1 MRVLSRFLMV
11 LLILATPATPD
22 ARAGKS
28 RLAVLDLRDKGVGPD
43 VASLLTS
50 VASNR
55 LSEIGIF
62 QVISREDI
70 KNMLSHQQD
79 QILLGC
85 TAEDCLVK
93 IGGALGAENLV
104 AGTVGKVGDKYVVS
118 LQLIDVRGSK
128 VVKRVEREFSGS
140 RDKLLEEVRNAAYLV
155 VEDVL
160 VAQSGKVIL
169 SVSEEGADV
178 SVDGKT
184 VGTSPLAALDVS
196 AGPRDIRVSKQG
208 FVDWVRT
215 VQVEPK
221 QTRMEDVT
229 LIPSA
234 SFITEYEGRTA
245 SMRRWAWITLAAFVA
260 LEAGAAGLRTYTF
273 LEYDPIEDDYNSGN
287 YGNLTQS
294 EYYDKYKSDMDRAEI
309 MDYAALS
316 MAVAGIAVGIVSAY
330 LFLEG
335 EDPDRYER
343 FRGVNIVP
351 GGKSVTLG
359 WEF

>member
-1 MRVLSRFLMV
+1 MRAFVGVFLMV
-11 LLILATPATPD
+11 VLSAGAPAQ
-22 ARAGKS
+22 AGKS
-28 RLAVLDLRDKGVGPD
+28 RLAVLDLKDKGVGPD

-85 TAEDCLVK
+85 VAEDCLVK

-104 AGTVGKVGDKYVVS
+104 AGTVGKVGDKYVIS
-118 LQLIDVRGSK
+118 LQLIDVRATK
-128 VVKRVEREFSGS
+128 VVKRVEREFAGS
-140 RDKLLEEVRNAAYLV
+140 RDKLLEETRNAAYRV

-169 SVSEEGADV
+169 SVSEEGADI

-184 VGTSPLAALDVS
+184 GGTSPLAALEIP

-215 VQVEPK
+215 VQVEPR
-221 QTRMEDVT
+221 QTQMEEVT

-234 SFITEYEGRTA
+234 TFIADYEGRTA
-245 SMRRWAWITLAAFVA
+245 SMRRWAWITLATFIA

-287 YGNLTQS
+287 YGSLTQS
-294 EYYDKYKSDMDRAEI
+294 EYYDKYQSDMDRAEI

-316 MAVAGIAVGIVSAY
+316 MAIAGIAVGVVSAY

>member
-1 MRVLSRFLMV
+1 MRAARRILLAGTLVLVS
-11 LLILATPATPD
+11 ATAQ
-22 ARAGKS
+22 AEKS
-28 RLAVLDLRDKGVGPD
+28 RLAVLDLQDKGVGPE

-85 TAEDCLVK
+85 VDESCLVQ

-104 AGTVGKVGDKYVVS
+104 AGAVGKVGEKYIIG
-118 LQLIDVRGSK
+118 LQRIDVRGAK
-128 VVKRVEREFSGS
+128 VVKRVEREFEGS
-140 RDKLLEEVRNAAYLV
+140 RDKLLYEVRNAAYKV
-155 VEDVL
+155 VEDIL
-160 VAQSGKVIL
+160 VERSGRLIL

-184 VGTSPLAALDVS
+184 VGTSPLPGMEIP
-196 AGPRDIRVSKQG
+196 AGPRDLRVSKKG

-215 VQVEPK
+215 VQVEPR
-221 QTRMEDVT
+221 QTRMEEVN

-234 SFITEYEGRTA
+234 AFIEKYEGRTF
-245 SMRRWAWITLAAFVA
+245 SMRRWAWITLATFVA

-273 LEYDPIEDDYNSGN
+273 LQYDPIEDDYNQGN
-287 YGNLTQS
+287 YGNLTQN
-294 EYYDKYKSDMDRAEI
+294 EYYDKYKPDMDRAEI

-316 MAVAGIAVGIVSAY
+316 LAVAGVAVGIVSAY

-343 FRGVNIVP
+343 FRGVTVLPKTGVFSLN
-351 GGKSVTLG
+351 

>member
-1 MRVLSRFLMV
+1 MRALVRS
-11 LLILATPATPD
+11 LLVGCILLVSATAQ
-22 ARAGKS
+22 AQKS
-28 RLAVLDLRDKGVGPD
+28 RLAVLDLQDRGVGPD

-55 LSEIGIF
+55 LSELGIF
-62 QVISREDI
+62 QVVSREDI

-85 TAEDCLVK
+85 TEESCLVK

-104 AGTVGKVGDKYVVS
+104 AGTVGKVGEKYLIG
-118 LQLIDVRGSK
+118 LQRIDVRGSK
-128 VVKRVEREFSGS
+128 VVKRVEREFQGS
-140 RDKLLEEVRNAAYLV
+140 RDKLLEEVRNAAYKV
-155 VEDVL
+155 VEDIL
-160 VAQSGKVIL
+160 VEQSGTLIL

-178 SVDGKT
+178 SLDGKT
-184 VGTSPLAALDVS
+184 VGTSPLAGVEVP
-196 AGPRDIRVSKQG
+196 AGPRDLRVSKKG

-221 QTRMEDVT
+221 QTRMEEVT

-234 SFITEYEGRTA
+234 SFIQEYESRTC
-245 SMRRWAWITLAAFVA
+245 SMRRWAWITLATFVA
-260 LEAGAAGLRTYTF
+260 LEAAAAGLRTYTF
-273 LEYDPIEDDYNSGN
+273 LEFDPIEDDYNSGN
-287 YGNLTQS
+287 YGNLTQN

-316 MAVAGIAVGIVSAY
+316 MAVAGAAVGIVSAY

-343 FRGVNIVP
+343 FRGVNVVP
-351 GGKSVTLG
+351 GIGAFSFN

>member
-1 MRVLSRFLMV
+1 MRTFVSVFLMV
-11 LLILATPATPD
+11 VLSAAAPVQ
-22 ARAGKS
+22 AGKS
-28 RLAVLDLRDKGVGPD
+28 RLAVLDLKDKGVGPD

-85 TAEDCLVK
+85 AEEDCLVK

-104 AGTVGKVGDKYVVS
+104 AGTVGKVGDKYVIS
-118 LQLIDVRGSK
+118 LQLIDVRASK
-128 VVKRVEREFSGS
+128 VVKRVEREFAGS
-140 RDKLLEEVRNAAYLV
+140 RDKLLEETRNAAYRV

-184 VGTSPLAALDVS
+184 VGTSPLAALEIP

-215 VQVEPK
+215 VQVEPR
-221 QTRMEDVT
+221 QTRMEEVT

-234 SFITEYEGRTA
+234 TFIAGYEGRAA
-245 SMRRWAWITLAAFVA
+245 SMRRWAWITLATFVA

-287 YGNLTQS
+287 YGGLTQS

-309 MDYAALS
+309 MDYAALA
-316 MAVAGIAVGIVSAY
+316 MAVAGIAVGVVSAY

>member
-1 MRVLSRFLMV
+1 
-11 LLILATPATPD
+11 
-22 ARAGKS
+22 
-28 RLAVLDLRDKGVGPD
+28 

-62 QVISREDI
+62 QVISRDDI

-85 TAEDCLVK
+85 ADESCLVK
-93 IGGALGAENLV
+93 IGGALGAKNLV
-104 AGTVGKVGDKYVVS
+104 AGTVGRVGEKYVIS
-118 LQLIDVRGSK
+118 LQRIDVRDAK
-128 VVKRVEREFSGS
+128 VIRRVEREFEGS
-140 RDKLLEEVRNAAYLV
+140 RDKLLDEVRNAAYKV
-155 VEDVL
+155 VEDIL
-160 VAQSGKVIL
+160 VEQSGEFIL

-184 VGTSPLAALDVS
+184 VGVSPLPGMEIP

-234 SFITEYEGRTA
+234 AFIGDYEGRTA
-245 SMRRWAWITLAAFVA
+245 SMRRWAWITLATLVA
-260 LEAGAAGLRTYTF
+260 LEAGAVGLKTYTL
-273 LEYDPIEDDYNSGN
+273 LEYDSIEDDYRAGN
-287 YGNLTQS
+287 YGNLSQN

-316 MAVAGIAVGIVSAY
+316 MAITGVAVGIVSAY

-335 EDPDRYER
+335 EDPNRYEK
-343 FRGVNIVP
+343 FRGV
-351 GGKSVTLG
+351 TLLPKTG
-359 WEF
+359 AFSLNWKF

>member
-1 MRVLSRFLMV
+1 MRTFSR
-11 LLILATPATPD
+11 ILAVLVILAATN
-22 ARAGKS
+22 ARAEKP
-28 RLAVLDLRDKGVGPD
+28 RLAVLDLQDKGVGPD

-85 TAEDCLVK
+85 TAEDCLIK

-104 AGTVGKVGDKYVVS
+104 AGTVGKVGDKYVVA

-128 VVKRVEREFSGS
+128 VVKRVEREFAGS
-140 RDKLLEEVRNAAYLV
+140 RDKLLEETRNAAYKV
-155 VEDVL
+155 VEDIL

-184 VGTSPLAALDVS
+184 MGTSPLGALNIP
-196 AGPRDIRVSKQG
+196 AGPRDIRVSKAG
-208 FVDWVRT
+208 FVDWART

-221 QTRMEDVT
+221 QTQMEEVT

-234 SFITEYEGRTA
+234 TFIADYESKTA
-245 SMRRWAWITLAAFVA
+245 SMRRWAWITLATFVA

-273 LEYDPIEDDYNSGN
+273 LEYDPIEDDYNSGD

-316 MAVAGIAVGIVSAY
+316 MAIAGIAVGVVSAY

>member
-1 MRVLSRFLMV
+1 MRALVRILV
-11 LLILATPATPD
+11 IGCILLVSAAVQ
-22 ARAGKS
+22 AGKS
-28 RLAVLDLRDKGVGPD
+28 RLAVLDLRDKGVGAD

-85 TAEDCLVK
+85 SEEDCLVK

-104 AGTVGKVGDKYVVS
+104 AGTVGKVGDRYIIA
-118 LQLIDVRGSK
+118 LQRIDVRGAK
-128 VVKRVEREFSGS
+128 VVKRVEREFAGS
-140 RDKLLEEVRNAAYLV
+140 RDKLLDEVRNAAYKV
-155 VEDVL
+155 VEDIL
-160 VAQSGKVIL
+160 LEQSGKLIL

-184 VGTSPLAALDVS
+184 VGASPLAAMEIP

-221 QTRMEDVT
+221 QTRMEEVT

-234 SFITEYEGRTA
+234 TFIEDYEGRTA
-245 SMRRWAWITLAAFVA
+245 SMRRWAWITLATFVA

-273 LEYDPIEDDYNSGN
+273 LEYDPIEDDYNAGN
-287 YGNLTQS
+287 YGNLSQN

-316 MAVAGIAVGIVSAY
+316 MAIAGAAVGIVSAY

-335 EDPDRYER
+335 DDPDRYEK
-343 FRGVNIVP
+343 FRGVTVLPKTGAFSLN
-351 GGKSVTLG
+351 

>member
-1 MRVLSRFLMV
+1 MNNLRGFLVVLA
-11 LLILATPATPD
+11 LLSVAAM

-28 RLAVLDLRDKGVGPD
+28 RLAVLDLQDKGVGPD

-85 TAEDCLVK
+85 TAENCLVK

-104 AGTVGKVGDKYVVS
+104 AGTVGKVGDKYVIS
-118 LQLIDVRGSK
+118 LQRIDVRGAK
-128 VVKRVEREFSGS
+128 VVKRVEREFAGS
-140 RDKLLEEVRNAAYLV
+140 RDKLLEETRNAAYKV
-155 VEDVL
+155 VEDIL
-160 VAQSGKVIL
+160 LEQSGKVLL

-184 VGTSPLAALDVS
+184 MGTSPLAAIEIP
-196 AGPRDIRVSKQG
+196 AGPRDIRVSKNG

-221 QTRMEDVT
+221 QTRMEEVT

-234 SFITEYEGRTA
+234 TFIEDYEGRSA
-245 SMRRWAWITLAAFVA
+245 SMRRWAWITLATFVD

-273 LEYDPIEDDYNSGN
+273 LEYDPIEDDYNAGN

-294 EYYDKYKSDMDRAEI
+294 EYFDKHSSDMDRAEI

-316 MAVAGIAVGIVSAY
+316 MAIAGVAVGIVSAY

-343 FRGVNIVP
+343 FRGVTVIP
-351 GGKSVTLG
+351 GGKSVSLG

>member
-1 MRVLSRFLMV
+1 MRVVVRIMV
-11 LLILATPATPD
+11 IGCILLVSAAAYAEKP
-22 ARAGKS
+22 
-28 RLAVLDLRDKGVGPD
+28 RLAVLDMKDKGVGPD

-85 TAEDCLVK
+85 VAEDCLVK

-104 AGTVGKVGDKYVVS
+104 AGTVGKVGEKYVIG
-118 LQLIDVRGSK
+118 LQRIDVRGAK
-128 VVKRVEREFSGS
+128 VVKRVEREFEGS
-140 RDKLLEEVRNAAYLV
+140 RDKLLEEVRNAAYKV
-155 VEDVL
+155 VEDIL
-160 VAQSGKVIL
+160 VEQSGKLIL

-178 SVDGKT
+178 SVDQKT
-184 VGTSPLAALDVS
+184 VGASPLPSLDIP
-196 AGPRDIRVSKQG
+196 AGPRDIRVSKKG

-215 VQVEPK
+215 VQVDPK

-234 SFITEYEGRTA
+234 VFIEDYEGRTA
-245 SMRRWAWITLAAFVA
+245 SMRRWAWITLATFVA

-273 LEYDPIEDDYNSGN
+273 IEYDPIEDDYAAGN
-287 YGNLTQS
+287 YGNLTQN
-294 EYYDKYKSDMDRAEI
+294 EYYDKYRSDMDRAEI

-316 MAVAGIAVGIVSAY
+316 MAIAGVAVGIVSAY

-335 EDPDRYER
+335 EDPDRYEK
-343 FRGVNIVP
+343 FRGVTVLPKTGVFSFN
-351 GGKSVTLG
+351 
-359 WEF
+359 WEL